1 MIREEKVRVNLTM
14 RVALICKNL
23 DIIGTESIL
32 RGRLWPMTQQV
43 GESRERGVVDIS
55 QIQQRIL

>member
-32 RGRLWPMTQQV
+32 RGRLWPMTQHF
-43 GESRERGVVDIS
+43 GESRERGVVDIG